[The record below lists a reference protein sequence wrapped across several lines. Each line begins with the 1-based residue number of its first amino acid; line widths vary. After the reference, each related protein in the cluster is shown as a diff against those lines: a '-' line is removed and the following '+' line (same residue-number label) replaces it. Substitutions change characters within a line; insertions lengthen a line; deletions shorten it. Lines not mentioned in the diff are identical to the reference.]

1 MSIKKEQKKRSK
13 AIIEAL
19 EPRILFSADMLGG
32 LVDGNVPDDPLA
44 GLLED
49 SAILIDSSRS
59 SDNQAQE
66 PMGATP
72 DRQQDQQQ
80 ETADPLLI
88 PSTENETEIQTYE
101 LLVVDTATPDYQ
113 QLIDSLVEDTSRRF
127 ELLLIEKDDNG
138 LQLITEK
145 LQDLPSV
152 DSIHLISHGSA
163 GTIQLGNETVDLA
176 ALQDYPALFNIWG
189 EALSHDGDIL
199 IYGCD
204 VASTADGKALI
215 EALAEVTQADVAA
228 SDDLTG

>member
-138 LQLITEK
+138 LQL
-145 LQDLPSV
+145 
-152 DSIHLISHGSA
+152 
-163 GTIQLGNETVDLA
+163 
-176 ALQDYPALFNIWG
+176 
-189 EALSHDGDIL
+189 
-199 IYGCD
+199 
-204 VASTADGKALI
+204 
-215 EALAEVTQADVAA
+215 
-228 SDDLTG
+228 